1 MSVNNIKSR
10 REFIISK
17 RGLVINENKVYKSK

>member
-10 REFIISK
+10 REFIIGE
-17 RGLVINENKVYKSK
+17 RGLIIGENRVYRGR